1 MATKA
6 PCSESEQKV
15 RTIQVIKQL
24 KCQNGKLLSE
34 NKSLKEELA
43 VMHQRMEELV
53 NGEAI
58 PSHDPNQPI
67 SVLTAKNQIIKEM
80 TKQNLELQRKL
91 EENGVSREATLNE
104 QEQKMLI
111 TSYRNQLKEKQ
122 IEIDLLVQNSSNGK
136 LSEKILKLSKTLQRT
151 IAVNSAYTAKIEAL
165 QKEVKLLSCDCEPT
179 QATGSNEDTTTV
191 HAVSGDFDA
200 AARVQGSTSGD
211 IIPSQPEETKSPRS
225 GKSDLG
231 LGVLRMSSREE
242 LDLRSEFERVQKE
255 LYIMEQEKLKLE
267 QKQEIMTSEN
277 SNLKEELERLKM
289 EKENLLRNNPMQ
301 THESSDVGI
310 YESQL
315 KVFQEDFEAERN
327 EKEQVMRQNQDLS
340 QKMKELMDTIQS
352 TQANSPHNDHFPTP
366 RQFSRQAHSTSGLPA
381 YEHRDQMHHSPSA
394 PGVLQHTTP
403 PPPPPNYRVPHSNEN
418 EQPWGFPNQP
428 QSHRFEP
435 SHQPANH
442 NAPPRRI
449 GFPQHSNP
457 NAPNEPQ
464 SVPIT
469 PMTQPMPRPQGR
481 LTSQISQNYNQQD
494 PRNFEQYRPGADA
507 TDHQKHP

>member
-1 MATKA
+1 MTTKS

-15 RTIQVIKQL
+15 KVVQLIKQL
-24 KCQNGKLLSE
+24 KCQNGKLVEE

-43 VMHQRMEELV
+43 VMHQRMEELA

-67 SVLTAKNQIIKEM
+67 TVLTAKNQIIKEM
-80 TKQNLELQRKL
+80 TKQNLELQQKL
-91 EENGVSREATLNE
+91 EESGISREAALNQHE
-104 QEQKMLI
+104 QEMLI

-122 IEIDLLVQNSSNGK
+122 IEINLLVQNSSDK
-136 LSEKILKLSKTLQRT
+136 ILSEKMLKLSKTLQRT
-151 IAVNSAYTAKIEAL
+151 IAVNSAYTAKIKAL
-165 QKEVKLLSCDCEPT
+165 QKEVKSLSCDCEPT

-191 HAVSGDFDA
+191 HAVSGDFDVA
-200 AARVQGSTSGD
+200 SRVQGSSSGD

-242 LDLRSEFERVQKE
+242 LDLRPEFERVQKE
-255 LYIMEQEKLKLE
+255 LYIMEQEKIKLE
-267 QKQEIMTSEN
+267 QKQEILASEN
-277 SNLKEELERLKM
+277 SNLKEELEHLKM

-352 TQANSPHNDHFPTP
+352 TQANSTHNDHFPTP
-366 RQFSRQAHSTSGLPA
+366 RQFPRQTHSTSGLPQ
-381 YEHRDQMHHSPSA
+381 YEHREPMHHSPSA
-394 PGVLQHTTP
+394 PGGLQHTQHQ
-403 PPPPPNYRVPHSNEN
+403 PPPPPNYRVPHSNEK

-435 SHQPANH
+435 SHQPGNH

-449 GFPQHSNP
+449 GFPQHPNP

-464 SVPIT
+464 SVPIN

-494 PRNFEQYRPGADA
+494 PRKFEYRPGADA